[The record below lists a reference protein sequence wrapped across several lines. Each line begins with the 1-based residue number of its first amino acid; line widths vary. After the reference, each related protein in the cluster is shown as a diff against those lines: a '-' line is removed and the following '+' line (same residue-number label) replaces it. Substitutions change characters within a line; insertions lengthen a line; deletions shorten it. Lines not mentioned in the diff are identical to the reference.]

1 MKAIY
6 DSPLPEG
13 WSEEPLANLVVTR
26 RGYTW
31 EKADEADSAHADTV
45 PVIRIPNV
53 QDTLDLT
60 DLLHLRNVSPEALQ
74 KAAVTKDWL
83 LFVGSNGTQDRIG
96 DSVLIEEDRPM
107 VFASF
112 LMGIQPKD
120 QTRLRSDFFAYWM
133 RLHVVHEVLSK
144 TSQQT
149 TGLANFSWSAIKKL
163 PLRFPS
169 STDEQARIASS
180 IGLADVALQRALNE
194 ERAATEVRS
203 ALLRSALFDVPEI
216 NGRLPFKY
224 SALPAGWTLHR
235 LGRVVNYRQLGT
247 SEVADHGAFHT
258 PILKMADLSF
268 GELSLANVEY
278 VDAHKASALSDFN
291 LIDRDFLFNT
301 RNTPELV
308 GKAAVWR
315 SERERCIFN
324 NNILRMRFDE
334 SIVIPEFMN
343 LEFASWRGRRRLR
356 ALATGTTSVAA
367 IYWQDLARVWIAVPD
382 LETQRAVVMHAE
394 VARHAQQCAAAKVR
408 SLTELKRS
416 LLKTM
421 LTGEIRVPEEVIH
434 A

>member
-1 MKAIY
+1 MKSIY
-6 DSPLPEG
+6 ETTLPEG
-13 WSEEPLANLVVTR
+13 WIEAPLARLVVTR

-31 EKADEADSAHADTV
+31 EKADEVDSPRAGTV

-60 DLLHLRNVSPEALQ
+60 DLVHLRNVSPEALQ

-96 DSVLIEEDRPM
+96 DSILIEEDRPM

-120 QTRLRSDFFAYWM
+120 QNQLRSDFFAYWM
-133 RLHVVHEVLSK
+133 RLHLVHEVFSK

-149 TGLANFSWSAIKKL
+149 TGLANFSWSAVKKL
-163 PLRFPS
+163 PLRYPS
-169 STDEQARIASS
+169 STDEQAGIARS
-180 IGLADVALQRALNE
+180 IGLANMALQRALEE
-194 ERAATEVRS
+194 ERAATELRS
-203 ALLRSALFDVPEI
+203 ALLRSALFDVPEV
-216 NGRLPFKY
+216 NGHVPFKY

-235 LGRVVNYRQLGT
+235 IGRIVKYRQLGT
-247 SEVADHGAFHT
+247 SEVSDPGGSHT

-278 VDAHKASALSDFN
+278 VDEYKASALSDFY
-291 LIDRDFLFNT
+291 LVDRDFLFNT

-308 GKAAVWR
+308 GKAAVWK

-334 SIVIPEFMN
+334 SVVIPEFMN
-343 LEFASWRGRRRLR
+343 LEFACWRGRRRLR

-367 IYWQDLARVWIAVPD
+367 IYWQDLARVWIALPD
-382 LETQRAVVMHAE
+382 LDTQRAVVAQAE
-394 VARHAQQCAAAKVR
+394 VARQAQQCAKAKVTA
-408 SLTELKRS
+408 LTELRRS
-416 LLKTM
+416 LLKSM
-421 LTGEIRVPEEVIH
+421 LTGEISVPEGVLH